1 MRVQSLGIVLGI
13 ILLTSPAITQAQ
25 SADTDPSGREQVQ
38 SRSIRIFGCEVTPN
52 VNALKNCLDDK
63 IDDMVKNATTTLNRQ
78 VNDLRGTIDTIGR
91 TPIMGCRVTPDIG
104 QAADCINGKV
114 ERHVA
119 LEVAKA
125 TAMAEIQARNLERQK
140 DNLERQVA
148 ELQNANPLG
157 PAAAKFQKHVEALAV
172 LSQMNLDA
180 VNACLAAASSAQRD
194 MVQLTHRFVSNPP
207 SFPPYLIM
215 EVWRQMDTNFDVIMQ
230 EELSGL
236 RESAA
241 NGKLPQ
247 VDIVLDRSVRALKKL
262 AERDPSAKCLYT
274 AIEPHVPAMRLAART
289 VQQQLADRIMNL
301 LQTKVLPAI
310 LDPVGQQMGQLF
322 GQIMQSDMTGGS
334 LGALLPNQKE
344 LDRIIRGVAAEQLI
358 RPSHVRNVAQKLMA
372 MSTSL
377 GNPQQAQASLLA
389 LQKALDKQEVWPEE
403 VAIQVAMEILR
414 FSGHKWI
421 DSDMPGA
428 GAFVAN
434 LTVSTMGS
442 AKDYVGNVTEAACGL
457 IPELGAAVCAAFQQM
472 IEVAY
477 NYVSPPAMKIM
488 ISNIMHTG
496 LDQAINETAKAYIQK
511 YDPRQARQ
519 NMGPFAS
526 IVNSFPTREVVIAFA
541 ARDRSIREMQLALFD
556 YNDSVRQF
564 AETAVRR

>member
-1 MRVQSLGIVLGI
+1 MRMSSVSFGSYLILC
-13 ILLTSPAITQAQ
+13 LLTAPAFAQ
-25 SADTDPSGREQVQ
+25 SADSDSTDQIE
-38 SRSIRIFGCEVTPN
+38 SRAIKVFGCEVTPN

-63 IDDMVKNATTTLNRQ
+63 LDDMVKNATTTLNRQ
-78 VNDLRGTIDTIGR
+78 VNDLRGTIDNIGR
-91 TPIMGCRVTPDIG
+91 TPIMGCRITPDIG

-114 ERHVA
+114 EKEVA

-125 TAMAEIQARNLERQK
+125 KAMAEIQAKNLERQK

-157 PAAAKFQKHVEALAV
+157 PAAAKFQKNLEALAI

-207 SFPPYLIM
+207 AFPPYLM
-215 EVWRQMDTNFDVIMQ
+215 MDVWRQMETNFDIVMQ
-230 EELSGL
+230 EELAGL

-247 VDIVLDRSVRALKKL
+247 VDIVLDRSIRALKKL
-262 AERDPSAKCLYT
+262 ADRDPSAKCLYT
-274 AIEPHVPAMRLAART
+274 AIEPHVPAMRQAART

-310 LDPVGQQMGQLF
+310 LDPVGQQLGQVF

-358 RPSHVRNVAQKLMA
+358 RPHHVRTIAQKVMT
-372 MSTSL
+372 MSTAL

-477 NYVSPPAMKIM
+477 NYVSPPAMKVM
-488 ISNIMHTG
+488 ISNVMHAG
-496 LDQAINETAKAYIQK
+496 LDQAINEMAKAYIQK

-526 IVNSFPTREVVIAFA
+526 IVNAFPTREVVIAFA
-541 ARDRSIREMQLALFD
+541 TKDRSIREMQLALFE
-556 YNDSVRQF
+556 YHDSVKQF
-564 AETAVRR
+564 AEAAVRR